1 VQRDIKE
8 MQRDIK
14 ENKAQTEK
22 VLQQVREDIA
32 KLENFCKVQ
41 IIFCTSEFTILACN
55 YLPKVISSG
64 FTNCK

>member
-32 KLENFCKVQ
+32 KLKVVVWQ
-41 IIFCTSEFTILACN
+41 LLESELKQRIEEAAL
-55 YLPKVISSG
+55 
-64 FTNCK
+64 